1 MMAPSPNGRW
11 LDSTEVVNGKTIEE
25 VMELWKA
32 GKLWEED
39 SQDHVDFDK
48 HMRMV
53 GWSHSTDPVKGAL
66 AKEKCPNGC
75 INGRICWPD
84 DHEEDCQR
92 CNATG
97 FIYRPLTRAE
107 RDEKFGEMVTYIR
120 QDICRD
126 CPSDCDDVEYYP
138 CATVK
143 ALTIG
148 KSEIVNEEEGE

>member
-1 MMAPSPNGRW
+1 MAV
-11 LDSTEVVNGKTIEE
+11 STGGYAGPMIMKRIARD
-25 VMELWKA
+25 VMLRVLFTA
-32 GKLWEED
+32 
-39 SQDHVDFDK
+39 
-48 HMRMV
+48 
-53 GWSHSTDPVKGAL
+53 
-66 AKEKCPNGC
+66 
-75 INGRICWPD
+75 
-84 DHEEDCQR
+84 
-92 CNATG
+92 
-97 FIYRPLTRAE
+97 PLTRAE